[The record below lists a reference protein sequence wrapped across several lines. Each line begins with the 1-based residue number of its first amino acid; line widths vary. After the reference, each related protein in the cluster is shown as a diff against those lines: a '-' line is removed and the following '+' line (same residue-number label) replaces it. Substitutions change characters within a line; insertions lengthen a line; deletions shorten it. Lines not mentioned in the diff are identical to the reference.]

1 MRKKEGRNDLIF
13 LIKPTKQATY
23 RNVVDALDE
32 ATINDV
38 KKYMVVE
45 PSIEENLHCLKLSQ

>member
-1 MRKKEGRNDLIF
+1 
-13 LIKPTKQATY
+13 
-23 RNVVDALDE
+23 VVDALDE